1 MTHRRC
7 AVLAVPILLMSLSA
21 CTTPAATVRTETLM
35 EAHIKTIA
43 PARRAAM
50 AARIEQ
56 VAAGI
61 PTGTGSRNK
70 AFVFFDPNCSY
81 CFDLWRETQALR
93 GQVDFV
99 WIPVNMFGD
108 ESAALG
114 AAILESAD
122 LARIMTA
129 NEASLRASGNAITP
143 NPAPSTASLSKVA
156 INTELMLTLDPAAP
170 IQAVPLMV
178 YKSASGRIELVSGSM
193 DASGLRAVLRPDVP

>member
-1 MTHRRC
+1 
-7 AVLAVPILLMSLSA
+7 
-21 CTTPAATVRTETLM
+21 M
-35 EAHIKTIA
+35 EAHIKTIT
-43 PARRAAM
+43 PERRAAM

-61 PTGTGSRNK
+61 STGTGSRNK

-81 CFDLWRETQALR
+81 CFDLWKETQALR

-114 AAILESAD
+114 AAMLDSGD
-122 LARIMTA
+122 LAGIMTA
-129 NEASLRASGNAITP
+129 NEASLRASGDTITP
-143 NPAPSTASLSKVA
+143 KPGPSAASLARVA
-156 INTELMLTLDPAAP
+156 VNTELMLTLDPAAP

>member
-1 MTHRRC
+1 MTRRRC

-61 PTGTGSRNK
+61 PAGTGSRNK

-108 ESAALG
+108 ES
-114 AAILESAD
+114 
-122 LARIMTA
+122 
-129 NEASLRASGNAITP
+129 
-143 NPAPSTASLSKVA
+143 A

>member
-7 AVLAVPILLMSLSA
+7 AVLAAPILLMSLSA

-61 PTGTGSRNK
+61 PAGTGSRNK
-70 AFVFFDPNCSY
+70 A
-81 CFDLWRETQALR
+81 FDLWRETQALR

-99 WIPVNMFGD
+99 WIPVNMFGE
-108 ESAALG
+108 ES
-114 AAILESAD
+114 
-122 LARIMTA
+122 
-129 NEASLRASGNAITP
+129 
-143 NPAPSTASLSKVA
+143 A

>member
-1 MTHRRC
+1 M
-7 AVLAVPILLMSLSA
+7 
-21 CTTPAATVRTETLM
+21 M
-35 EAHIKTIA
+35 EAHIKTIT

-61 PTGTGSRNK
+61 PAGTGLRNK

-122 LARIMTA
+122 LAGIMTA
-129 NEASLRASGNAITP
+129 NEASLRASGDAITP
-143 NPAPSTASLSKVA
+143 NTAPSTESLSKVA

-178 YKSASGRIELVSGSM
+178 YKSAAGRIELISGSM
-193 DASGLRAVLRPDVP
+193 DASALRAVLRPDVP